1 MLAFI
6 PYMEV
11 FGFLLLGGA
20 IDVFG
25 KNERKKHMLF
35 VFSIILLIG
44 FLGLRGFIGWDWW
57 AYYPSYNNL
66 PGGFNYEIGYEIWSN
81 IFYKIGLSY
90 HHFTFI
96 NTVADILILAYVLK
110 KYSKYPIFSMF
121 LFLAVQGLS
130 FEVDLLRNAKAV
142 LLFIISI
149 QFIKE
154 RKIIPFLILNILGM
168 TFHISSIIY
177 FPMYFILN
185 RNYSRKIIL
194 PLIILGNIYYI
205 FDTKLFIHILEYMSS
220 VLPAAVGGKITSYL
234 SIIPQNYKL
243 PIGILYFERFV
254 TFIMVFVFL
263 HKEKGSREKENQY
276 SLIMENSFYIFYL
289 IFLFTSEFFIA
300 STRIGIL
307 FIYANWFLW
316 GDIIENLRNIKIKAA
331 VFLIA
336 VLIGGNRIYNHFD
349 FNGNKILYR
358 YENIITD
365 HKSYEEKMKDLGRAR
380 KFKDACSSP
389 THSYTIRLNFFS
401 SSRFVIAMI
410 VGLPC
415 GQ

>member
-11 FGFLLLGGA
+11 FSFLLLGGA
-20 IDVFG
+20 VDVFG

-81 IFYKIGLSY
+81 IFYKMGLSY

-96 NTVADILILAYVLK
+96 NTVVDILILAYVLK

-154 RKIIPFLILNILGM
+154 RKLIPFLILNILGM
-168 TFHISSIIY
+168 TFHMSSVIY
-177 FPMYFILN
+177 LPMYFILN

-194 PLIILGNIYYI
+194 PLIILGNIYYL

-243 PIGILYFERFV
+243 PIGTLYFERLV
-254 TFIMVFVFL
+254 TFIMVFFFL

-307 FIYANWFLW
+307 FIYTNWFLW
-316 GDIIENLRNIKIKAA
+316 GDIIENLRDTKIKAV
-331 VFLIA
+331 VFIIA

-380 KFKDACSSP
+380 KFKDEADGKELLIL
-389 THSYTIRLNFFS
+389 Y
-401 SSRFVIAMI
+401 
-410 VGLPC
+410 
-415 GQ
+415 

>member
-20 IDVFG
+20 VDVFG

-35 VFSIILLIG
+35 VFSTILLIG

-66 PGGFNYEIGYEIWSN
+66 PNGFNYEIGYEIWSN

-154 RKIIPFLILNILGM
+154 RKLIPFLILNILGM
-168 TFHISSIIY
+168 TFHMSSVIY
-177 FPMYFILN
+177 LPMYFILN
-185 RNYSRKIIL
+185 RNYSRKIVL
-194 PLIILGNIYYI
+194 PLIILGNIYYL

-243 PIGILYFERFV
+243 PIGTLYFERLV
-254 TFIMVFVFL
+254 TFIMVFFFL
-263 HKEKGSREKENQY
+263 HKEKNHREKENPY

-316 GDIIENLRNIKIKAA
+316 GDIIENLRDTKIKAA

-380 KFKDACSSP
+380 KFKDEADGRELLIL
-389 THSYTIRLNFFS
+389 Y
-401 SSRFVIAMI
+401 
-410 VGLPC
+410 
-415 GQ
+415 

>member
-20 IDVFG
+20 VDVFG

-66 PGGFNYEIGYEIWSN
+66 PNGFNYEIGYEIWSN

-168 TFHISSIIY
+168 TFHMSSVIY
-177 FPMYFILN
+177 LPMYFILN

-194 PLIILGNIYYI
+194 PLIILGNIYYL

-243 PIGILYFERFV
+243 PVGTLYFERLV
-254 TFIMVFVFL
+254 TFIMVFFFL
-263 HKEKGSREKENQY
+263 HKEKNHREKENPY

-316 GDIIENLRNIKIKAA
+316 GDIIENLRDTKIKAA

-365 HKSYEEKMKDLGRAR
+365 HKPYEEKMKDLGRAR
-380 KFKDACSSP
+380 KFKDEADGKELLIL
-389 THSYTIRLNFFS
+389 Y
-401 SSRFVIAMI
+401 
-410 VGLPC
+410 
-415 GQ
+415 

>member
-20 IDVFG
+20 VDVFG

-66 PGGFNYEIGYEIWSN
+66 PNGFNYEIGYEIWSN

-168 TFHISSIIY
+168 TFHMSSVIY
-177 FPMYFILN
+177 LPMYFILN
-185 RNYSRKIIL
+185 RNYSRKIVL
-194 PLIILGNIYYI
+194 PLIILGNIYYL

-220 VLPAAVGGKITSYL
+220 ILPAAVGGKITSYL

-243 PIGILYFERFV
+243 PIGTLYFERLV
-254 TFIMVFVFL
+254 TFIMVFFFL
-263 HKEKGSREKENQY
+263 HKEKNHREKENPY

-316 GDIIENLRNIKIKAA
+316 GDIIENFRDTKIKAA

-380 KFKDACSSP
+380 KFKDEADGKELLIL
-389 THSYTIRLNFFS
+389 Y
-401 SSRFVIAMI
+401 
-410 VGLPC
+410 
-415 GQ
+415 

>member
-20 IDVFG
+20 VDVFG

-177 FPMYFILN
+177 LPMYFILN

-243 PIGILYFERFV
+243 PIGTLYFERLV
-254 TFIMVFVFL
+254 TFIMVFFFL

-316 GDIIENLRNIKIKAA
+316 GDIIENLRDTKIKTA

-380 KFKDACSSP
+380 KFKDEADGKELLIL
-389 THSYTIRLNFFS
+389 Y
-401 SSRFVIAMI
+401 
-410 VGLPC
+410 
-415 GQ
+415 

>member
-20 IDVFG
+20 VDVFG

-66 PGGFNYEIGYEIWSN
+66 PSGFNYEIGYEIWSN

-154 RKIIPFLILNILGM
+154 RKLIPFLILNILGM

-177 FPMYFILN
+177 LPMYFILN

-194 PLIILGNIYYI
+194 PLIILGNIYYL

-243 PIGILYFERFV
+243 PIGTLYFERLV
-254 TFIMVFVFL
+254 TFIMVFFFL
-263 HKEKGSREKENQY
+263 HKEKNHREKENPY

-316 GDIIENLRNIKIKAA
+316 GDIIENLRNTKIKVA

-380 KFKDACSSP
+380 KFKDEADGKELLIL
-389 THSYTIRLNFFS
+389 Y
-401 SSRFVIAMI
+401 
-410 VGLPC
+410 
-415 GQ
+415 

>member
-20 IDVFG
+20 VDVFG

-96 NTVADILILAYVLK
+96 NTVVDILILAYILK
-110 KYSKYPIFSMF
+110 KYSKYPIFSMV

-154 RKIIPFLILNILGM
+154 RKLIPFLILNILGM

-177 FPMYFILN
+177 LPMYFILN

-243 PIGILYFERFV
+243 PIGTLYFERLV
-254 TFIMVFVFL
+254 TFIMVFFFL

-316 GDIIENLRNIKIKAA
+316 GDIIENLRNTKIKVA

-380 KFKDACSSP
+380 KFKDEADGKELLIL
-389 THSYTIRLNFFS
+389 Y
-401 SSRFVIAMI
+401 
-410 VGLPC
+410 
-415 GQ
+415 

>member
-20 IDVFG
+20 VDVFG

-66 PGGFNYEIGYEIWSN
+66 PNGFNYEIGYEIWSN

-168 TFHISSIIY
+168 TFHMSSVIY
-177 FPMYFILN
+177 LPMYFILN

-194 PLIILGNIYYI
+194 PLIILGNIYYL

-243 PIGILYFERFV
+243 PVGTLYFERLV
-254 TFIMVFVFL
+254 TFIMVFFFL
-263 HKEKGSREKENQY
+263 HKEKNHREKENPY

-316 GDIIENLRNIKIKAA
+316 GDIIENFRDTKIKAA

-380 KFKDACSSP
+380 KFKDEADGKELLIL
-389 THSYTIRLNFFS
+389 Y
-401 SSRFVIAMI
+401 
-410 VGLPC
+410 
-415 GQ
+415 

>member
-20 IDVFG
+20 VDVFV

-243 PIGILYFERFV
+243 PIGTLYFERLV
-254 TFIMVFVFL
+254 TFIMVFFFL
-263 HKEKGSREKENQY
+263 HKEKGSREKENPY

-316 GDIIENLRNIKIKAA
+316 GDIIENLRNTKIKVA

-365 HKSYEEKMKDLGRAR
+365 YKSYEEKMKDLGRAR
-380 KFKDACSSP
+380 KFKDEADGKELLIL
-389 THSYTIRLNFFS
+389 Y
-401 SSRFVIAMI
+401 
-410 VGLPC
+410 
-415 GQ
+415 

>member
-20 IDVFG
+20 VDVFG

-177 FPMYFILN
+177 LPMYFILN

-205 FDTKLFIHILEYMSS
+205 FDTKIFIHILEYMSY

-243 PIGILYFERFV
+243 PIGTLYFERLV
-254 TFIMVFVFL
+254 TFIMVFFFL
-263 HKEKGSREKENQY
+263 HKEKNHREKENPY

-316 GDIIENLRNIKIKAA
+316 GDIIENLRDTKIKAA

-380 KFKDACSSP
+380 KFKDEADGRELLIL
-389 THSYTIRLNFFS
+389 Y
-401 SSRFVIAMI
+401 
-410 VGLPC
+410 
-415 GQ
+415 

>member
-20 IDVFG
+20 VDVFG

-177 FPMYFILN
+177 LPMYFILN

-205 FDTKLFIHILEYMSS
+205 FDTKIFIHILEYMSS

-243 PIGILYFERFV
+243 PIGTLYFERLV
-254 TFIMVFVFL
+254 TFIMVFFFL
-263 HKEKGSREKENQY
+263 HKEKGSREKENPY

-316 GDIIENLRNIKIKAA
+316 GDIIENLRNTKIKAA

-380 KFKDACSSP
+380 KFKDEADGKELLIL
-389 THSYTIRLNFFS
+389 Y
-401 SSRFVIAMI
+401 
-410 VGLPC
+410 
-415 GQ
+415 

>member
-20 IDVFG
+20 VDVFG

-66 PGGFNYEIGYEIWSN
+66 PNGFNYEIGYEIWSN

-168 TFHISSIIY
+168 TFHMSSVIY
-177 FPMYFILN
+177 LPMYFILN

-194 PLIILGNIYYI
+194 PLIILGNIYYL
-205 FDTKLFIHILEYMSS
+205 FDTKLFTHILEYMSS

-243 PIGILYFERFV
+243 PVGTLYFERLV
-254 TFIMVFVFL
+254 TFIMVFFFL
-263 HKEKGSREKENQY
+263 HKEKNHREKENPY

-316 GDIIENLRNIKIKAA
+316 GDIIENFRDTKIKAA

-380 KFKDACSSP
+380 KFKDEADGKELLIL
-389 THSYTIRLNFFS
+389 Y
-401 SSRFVIAMI
+401 
-410 VGLPC
+410 
-415 GQ
+415 

>member
-20 IDVFG
+20 VDVFG

-66 PGGFNYEIGYEIWSN
+66 PGGFTYEIGYEIWSN

-177 FPMYFILN
+177 LPMYFILN
-185 RNYSRKIIL
+185 RNYNRKIIL

-234 SIIPQNYKL
+234 SIIPQNYKF
-243 PIGILYFERFV
+243 PIGTLYFERLV
-254 TFIMVFVFL
+254 TFIMVFFFL

-316 GDIIENLRNIKIKAA
+316 GDIIENLRNTKIKVA

-380 KFKDACSSP
+380 KFKDEADGKELLIL
-389 THSYTIRLNFFS
+389 Y
-401 SSRFVIAMI
+401 
-410 VGLPC
+410 
-415 GQ
+415 

>member
-20 IDVFG
+20 VDVFG

-66 PGGFNYEIGYEIWSN
+66 PNGFNYEIGYEIWSN

-130 FEVDLLRNAKAV
+130 FEVDLLRNAKTV

-154 RKIIPFLILNILGM
+154 RKLIPFLILNILGM
-168 TFHISSIIY
+168 TFHMSSVIY
-177 FPMYFILN
+177 LPMYFILN

-194 PLIILGNIYYI
+194 PLIILGNIYYL

-243 PIGILYFERFV
+243 PVGTLYFERLV
-254 TFIMVFVFL
+254 TFIMVFFFL
-263 HKEKGSREKENQY
+263 HKEKNHREKENPY

-316 GDIIENLRNIKIKAA
+316 GDIIENLRDTKIKAA

-365 HKSYEEKMKDLGRAR
+365 HKSYEEKMKDLRRAR
-380 KFKDACSSP
+380 KFKDEADGKELLIL
-389 THSYTIRLNFFS
+389 Y
-401 SSRFVIAMI
+401 
-410 VGLPC
+410 
-415 GQ
+415 

>member
-20 IDVFG
+20 VDVFG

-66 PGGFNYEIGYEIWSN
+66 PNGFNYEIGYEIWSN

-154 RKIIPFLILNILGM
+154 RKLIPFLILNILGM
-168 TFHISSIIY
+168 TFHMSSVIY
-177 FPMYFILN
+177 LPMYFILN
-185 RNYSRKIIL
+185 KNYSRKIVF
-194 PLIILGNIYYI
+194 PLIILGNIYYL

-243 PIGILYFERFV
+243 PIGTLYFERLV
-254 TFIMVFVFL
+254 TFIMVFFFL
-263 HKEKGSREKENQY
+263 HKEKNHREKENPY

-316 GDIIENLRNIKIKAA
+316 GDIIENLRDTKIKAA

-380 KFKDACSSP
+380 KFKDEADGKELLIL
-389 THSYTIRLNFFS
+389 Y
-401 SSRFVIAMI
+401 
-410 VGLPC
+410 
-415 GQ
+415 

>member
-20 IDVFG
+20 VDVFV

-96 NTVADILILAYVLK
+96 NTVVDILILAYILK

-177 FPMYFILN
+177 LPMYFILN

-243 PIGILYFERFV
+243 PIGTLYFERLV
-254 TFIMVFVFL
+254 TFIMVFFFL

-316 GDIIENLRNIKIKAA
+316 GDIIENLRNTKIKVA

-380 KFKDACSSP
+380 KFKDEADGKELLIL
-389 THSYTIRLNFFS
+389 Y
-401 SSRFVIAMI
+401 
-410 VGLPC
+410 
-415 GQ
+415 

>member
-20 IDVFG
+20 VDVFG

-96 NTVADILILAYVLK
+96 NTVVDILILAYILK
-110 KYSKYPIFSMF
+110 KYSKYPIFSMV

-177 FPMYFILN
+177 LPMYFILN

-243 PIGILYFERFV
+243 PIGTLYFERLV
-254 TFIMVFVFL
+254 TFIMVFFFL

-316 GDIIENLRNIKIKAA
+316 GDIIENLRNTKIKVA

-380 KFKDACSSP
+380 KFKDEADGKELLIL
-389 THSYTIRLNFFS
+389 Y
-401 SSRFVIAMI
+401 
-410 VGLPC
+410 
-415 GQ
+415 

>member
-20 IDVFG
+20 VDVFG

-177 FPMYFILN
+177 LPMYFILN

-205 FDTKLFIHILEYMSS
+205 FDTKIFIHILEYMSS

-243 PIGILYFERFV
+243 PIGTLYFERLV
-254 TFIMVFVFL
+254 TFIMVFFFL
-263 HKEKGSREKENQY
+263 HKEKGSREKENPY

-316 GDIIENLRNIKIKAA
+316 GDIIENLRNTKIKVA

-380 KFKDACSSP
+380 KFKDEADGKELLIL
-389 THSYTIRLNFFS
+389 Y
-401 SSRFVIAMI
+401 
-410 VGLPC
+410 
-415 GQ
+415 

>member
-20 IDVFG
+20 VDVFG

-66 PGGFNYEIGYEIWSN
+66 PNGFNYEIGYEIWSN

-154 RKIIPFLILNILGM
+154 RKLIPFLILNILGM
-168 TFHISSIIY
+168 TFHMSSVIY
-177 FPMYFILN
+177 LPMYFILN
-185 RNYSRKIIL
+185 RNYSRKIVL
-194 PLIILGNIYYI
+194 PLIILGNIYYL

-243 PIGILYFERFV
+243 PIGTLYFERLV
-254 TFIMVFVFL
+254 TFIMVFFFL
-263 HKEKGSREKENQY
+263 HKEKNHREKENPY

-316 GDIIENLRNIKIKAA
+316 GDIIENFRDTKIKAA

-380 KFKDACSSP
+380 KFKDEADGKELLIL
-389 THSYTIRLNFFS
+389 Y
-401 SSRFVIAMI
+401 
-410 VGLPC
+410 
-415 GQ
+415 

>member
-20 IDVFG
+20 VDVFG

-66 PGGFNYEIGYEIWSN
+66 PNGFNYEIGYEIWSN

-168 TFHISSIIY
+168 TFHMSSVIY
-177 FPMYFILN
+177 LPMYFILN
-185 RNYSRKIIL
+185 KNYSRKIVF
-194 PLIILGNIYYI
+194 PLIILGNIYYL

-243 PIGILYFERFV
+243 PIGTLYFERLV
-254 TFIMVFVFL
+254 TFIMVFFFL
-263 HKEKGSREKENQY
+263 HKEKNHREKENPY

-316 GDIIENLRNIKIKAA
+316 GDIIENLRNTKIKVA

-380 KFKDACSSP
+380 KFKDEADGKELLIL
-389 THSYTIRLNFFS
+389 Y
-401 SSRFVIAMI
+401 
-410 VGLPC
+410 
-415 GQ
+415 

>member
-20 IDVFG
+20 VDVFG

-66 PGGFNYEIGYEIWSN
+66 PNGFNYEIGYEIWSN

-130 FEVDLLRNAKAV
+130 FEVDLLRNAKTV

-154 RKIIPFLILNILGM
+154 RKLIPFLILNILGM
-168 TFHISSIIY
+168 TFHMSSVIY
-177 FPMYFILN
+177 LPMYFILN

-194 PLIILGNIYYI
+194 PLIILGNIYYL

-243 PIGILYFERFV
+243 PVGTLYFERLV
-254 TFIMVFVFL
+254 TFIMVFFFL
-263 HKEKGSREKENQY
+263 HKEKNHREKENPY

-307 FIYANWFLW
+307 FIYTNWFLW
-316 GDIIENLRNIKIKAA
+316 GDIIENLRDTKIKAA

-380 KFKDACSSP
+380 KFKDEADGKELLIL
-389 THSYTIRLNFFS
+389 Y
-401 SSRFVIAMI
+401 
-410 VGLPC
+410 
-415 GQ
+415 

>member
-11 FGFLLLGGA
+11 FGFLILGGA
-20 IDVFG
+20 VDVFG

-66 PGGFNYEIGYEIWSN
+66 PNGFNYEIGYEIWSN

-130 FEVDLLRNAKAV
+130 FEVDLLRNAKAI

-154 RKIIPFLILNILGM
+154 RKLIPFLILNILGM
-168 TFHISSIIY
+168 TFHMSSVIY
-177 FPMYFILN
+177 LPMYFILN
-185 RNYSRKIIL
+185 RNYSRKIVL
-194 PLIILGNIYYI
+194 PLIILGNIYYL

-220 VLPAAVGGKITSYL
+220 VLPAAVGGKMTSYL

-243 PIGILYFERFV
+243 PIGTLYFERLV
-254 TFIMVFVFL
+254 TFIMVFFFL
-263 HKEKGSREKENQY
+263 HKEKNHREKENPY

-316 GDIIENLRNIKIKAA
+316 GDIIENLRDTKIKAA

-380 KFKDACSSP
+380 KFKDEADGKELLIL
-389 THSYTIRLNFFS
+389 Y
-401 SSRFVIAMI
+401 
-410 VGLPC
+410 
-415 GQ
+415 

>member
-20 IDVFG
+20 VDVFG

-66 PGGFNYEIGYEIWSN
+66 PNGFNYEIGYEIWSN

-154 RKIIPFLILNILGM
+154 RKLIPFLILNILGM
-168 TFHISSIIY
+168 TFHMSSVIY
-177 FPMYFILN
+177 LPMYFILN
-185 RNYSRKIIL
+185 RNYSRKIVL
-194 PLIILGNIYYI
+194 PLIILGNIYYL

-243 PIGILYFERFV
+243 PVGTLYFERLV
-254 TFIMVFVFL
+254 TFIMVFFFL
-263 HKEKGSREKENQY
+263 HKEKNHREKENPY

-316 GDIIENLRNIKIKAA
+316 GDIIENLRDTKIKAA

-380 KFKDACSSP
+380 KFKDEADGKELLIL
-389 THSYTIRLNFFS
+389 Y
-401 SSRFVIAMI
+401 
-410 VGLPC
+410 
-415 GQ
+415 

>member
-20 IDVFG
+20 VDVFG

-177 FPMYFILN
+177 LPMYFILN

-205 FDTKLFIHILEYMSS
+205 FDTKIFIHILEYMSS

-243 PIGILYFERFV
+243 PIGTLYFERLV
-254 TFIMVFVFL
+254 TFIMVFFFL
-263 HKEKGSREKENQY
+263 HKEKNHREKENPY

-316 GDIIENLRNIKIKAA
+316 GDIIENLRDTKIKAA
-331 VFLIA
+331 VFIIA

-380 KFKDACSSP
+380 KFKDEADGKELLIL
-389 THSYTIRLNFFS
+389 Y
-401 SSRFVIAMI
+401 
-410 VGLPC
+410 
-415 GQ
+415 

>member
-20 IDVFG
+20 VDVFG

-66 PGGFNYEIGYEIWSN
+66 PNGFNYEIGYEIWSN

-168 TFHISSIIY
+168 TFHMSSVIY
-177 FPMYFILN
+177 LPMYFILN

-194 PLIILGNIYYI
+194 PLIILGNIYYL

-243 PIGILYFERFV
+243 PIGTLYFERLV
-254 TFIMVFVFL
+254 TFIMVFFFL
-263 HKEKGSREKENQY
+263 HKEKGSREKENPY

-316 GDIIENLRNIKIKAA
+316 GDIIENLRDTKIKAA

-380 KFKDACSSP
+380 KFKDEADGKELLIL
-389 THSYTIRLNFFS
+389 Y
-401 SSRFVIAMI
+401 
-410 VGLPC
+410 
-415 GQ
+415 

>member
-20 IDVFG
+20 VDVFG

-66 PGGFNYEIGYEIWSN
+66 PNGFNYEIGYEIWSN

-154 RKIIPFLILNILGM
+154 RKLIPFLILNILGM
-168 TFHISSIIY
+168 TFHMSSVIY
-177 FPMYFILN
+177 LPMYFILN
-185 RNYSRKIIL
+185 RNYSRKIVL
-194 PLIILGNIYYI
+194 PLIILGNIYYL

-243 PIGILYFERFV
+243 PIGTLYFERLV
-254 TFIMVFVFL
+254 TFIMVFFFL
-263 HKEKGSREKENQY
+263 HKEKNHREKENPY

-316 GDIIENLRNIKIKAA
+316 GDIIENLRNTKIKVA

-380 KFKDACSSP
+380 KFKDEADGKELLIL
-389 THSYTIRLNFFS
+389 Y
-401 SSRFVIAMI
+401 
-410 VGLPC
+410 
-415 GQ
+415 

>member
-20 IDVFG
+20 VDVFG

-66 PGGFNYEIGYEIWSN
+66 PNGFNYEIGYEIWSN

-168 TFHISSIIY
+168 TFHMSSIIY
-177 FPMYFILN
+177 LPMYFILN

-194 PLIILGNIYYI
+194 PLIILGNIYYL
-205 FDTKLFIHILEYMSS
+205 FDTKLFTHILEYMSS

-243 PIGILYFERFV
+243 PVGTLYFERLV
-254 TFIMVFVFL
+254 TFIMVFFFL
-263 HKEKGSREKENQY
+263 HKEKNHREKENPY

-316 GDIIENLRNIKIKAA
+316 GDIIENFRDTKIKAA

-380 KFKDACSSP
+380 KFKDEADGKELLIL
-389 THSYTIRLNFFS
+389 Y
-401 SSRFVIAMI
+401 
-410 VGLPC
+410 
-415 GQ
+415 

>member
-20 IDVFG
+20 VDVFG

-66 PGGFNYEIGYEIWSN
+66 PNGFNYEIGYEIWSN

-154 RKIIPFLILNILGM
+154 RKLIPFLILNILGM
-168 TFHISSIIY
+168 TFHMSSVIY
-177 FPMYFILN
+177 LPMYFILN
-185 RNYSRKIIL
+185 RNYSRKIVL
-194 PLIILGNIYYI
+194 PLIILGNIYYL

-234 SIIPQNYKL
+234 SIIPQNYKF
-243 PIGILYFERFV
+243 PIGTLYFERLV
-254 TFIMVFVFL
+254 TFIMVFFFL
-263 HKEKGSREKENQY
+263 HKEKNHREKENPY

-316 GDIIENLRNIKIKAA
+316 GDIVENLRDTKIKAA

-380 KFKDACSSP
+380 KFKDEADGKELLIL
-389 THSYTIRLNFFS
+389 Y
-401 SSRFVIAMI
+401 
-410 VGLPC
+410 
-415 GQ
+415 

>member
-11 FGFLLLGGA
+11 FGFLILGGA
-20 IDVFG
+20 VDVFG

-66 PGGFNYEIGYEIWSN
+66 PNGFNYEIGYEIWSN

-130 FEVDLLRNAKAV
+130 FEVDLLRNAKAI

-154 RKIIPFLILNILGM
+154 RKLIPFLILNILGM
-168 TFHISSIIY
+168 TFHMSSVIY
-177 FPMYFILN
+177 LPMYFILN
-185 RNYSRKIIL
+185 RNYSRKIVL
-194 PLIILGNIYYI
+194 PLIILGNIYYL

-220 VLPAAVGGKITSYL
+220 VLPAAVGGKMTSYL

-243 PIGILYFERFV
+243 PIGTLYFERLV
-254 TFIMVFVFL
+254 TFIMVFFFL
-263 HKEKGSREKENQY
+263 HKEKNHREKENPY
-276 SLIMENSFYIFYL
+276 YLIMENSFYIFYL

-316 GDIIENLRNIKIKAA
+316 GDIIENLRDTKIKAA

-380 KFKDACSSP
+380 KFKDEADGKELLIL
-389 THSYTIRLNFFS
+389 Y
-401 SSRFVIAMI
+401 
-410 VGLPC
+410 
-415 GQ
+415 

>member
-20 IDVFG
+20 VDVFG

-66 PGGFNYEIGYEIWSN
+66 PNGFNYEIGYEIWSN

-154 RKIIPFLILNILGM
+154 RKLIPFLILNILGM
-168 TFHISSIIY
+168 TFHMSSVIY
-177 FPMYFILN
+177 LPMYFILN
-185 RNYSRKIIL
+185 RNYSRKIVL
-194 PLIILGNIYYI
+194 PLIILGNIYYL

-243 PIGILYFERFV
+243 PVGTLYFERLV
-254 TFIMVFVFL
+254 TFIMVFFFL
-263 HKEKGSREKENQY
+263 HKEKNHREKENPY

-316 GDIIENLRNIKIKAA
+316 GDIIENLRDTKIKTA

-380 KFKDACSSP
+380 KFKDEADGKELLIL
-389 THSYTIRLNFFS
+389 Y
-401 SSRFVIAMI
+401 
-410 VGLPC
+410 
-415 GQ
+415 

>member
-66 PGGFNYEIGYEIWSN
+66 PGGFTYEIGYEIWSN
-81 IFYKIGLSY
+81 IFYKMGLSY

-154 RKIIPFLILNILGM
+154 RKLIPFLILNILGM
-168 TFHISSIIY
+168 TFHMSSVIY
-177 FPMYFILN
+177 LPMYFILN

-194 PLIILGNIYYI
+194 PLIILGNIYYL

-220 VLPAAVGGKITSYL
+220 VLPVAVGGKITSYL

-243 PIGILYFERFV
+243 PIGTLYFERLV
-254 TFIMVFVFL
+254 TFIMVFFFL

-307 FIYANWFLW
+307 FIYTNWFLW
-316 GDIIENLRNIKIKAA
+316 GDIIENLRDTKIKAV
-331 VFLIA
+331 VFIIA

-380 KFKDACSSP
+380 KFKDEADGKELLIL
-389 THSYTIRLNFFS
+389 Y
-401 SSRFVIAMI
+401 
-410 VGLPC
+410 
-415 GQ
+415 

>member
-20 IDVFG
+20 VDVFG

-66 PGGFNYEIGYEIWSN
+66 LGGFSYEIGYEIWSSF
-81 IFYKIGLSY
+81 FYKMGLSY

-96 NTVADILILAYVLK
+96 NTVADILVLAYVLK

-154 RKIIPFLILNILGM
+154 KKLIPFLILNILGM
-168 TFHISSIIY
+168 TFHMSSVIY
-177 FPMYFILN
+177 LPMYFILN

-194 PLIILGNIYYI
+194 PLIILGNIYYL

-234 SIIPQNYKL
+234 SIIPENYKL
-243 PIGILYFERFV
+243 PIGTLYFERLV
-254 TFIMVFVFL
+254 TFIMVFFFL
-263 HKEKGSREKENQY
+263 HKEKNHREKENPY

-316 GDIIENLRNIKIKAA
+316 GDIIENLRDTKIKAA
-331 VFLIA
+331 VFIIA

-380 KFKDACSSP
+380 KFKDEADGKELLIL
-389 THSYTIRLNFFS
+389 Y
-401 SSRFVIAMI
+401 
-410 VGLPC
+410 
-415 GQ
+415 

>member
-20 IDVFG
+20 VDVFG

-177 FPMYFILN
+177 LPMYFILN

-194 PLIILGNIYYI
+194 PLVILGNIYYI

-243 PIGILYFERFV
+243 PIGTLYFERLV
-254 TFIMVFVFL
+254 TFIMVFFFL
-263 HKEKGSREKENQY
+263 HKEKGSREKENPY

-316 GDIIENLRNIKIKAA
+316 GDIIENLRNTKIKAA

-380 KFKDACSSP
+380 KFKDEADGKELLIL
-389 THSYTIRLNFFS
+389 Y
-401 SSRFVIAMI
+401 
-410 VGLPC
+410 
-415 GQ
+415 

>member
-11 FGFLLLGGA
+11 FSFLLLGGA
-20 IDVFG
+20 VDVFG

-81 IFYKIGLSY
+81 IFYKMGLSY

-154 RKIIPFLILNILGM
+154 RKLIPFLILNILGM
-168 TFHISSIIY
+168 TFHMSSVIY
-177 FPMYFILN
+177 LPMYFILN

-194 PLIILGNIYYI
+194 PLIILGNIYYL

-220 VLPAAVGGKITSYL
+220 VLPVAVGGKITSYL

-243 PIGILYFERFV
+243 PIGTLYFERLV
-254 TFIMVFVFL
+254 TFIMVFFFL

-307 FIYANWFLW
+307 FIYTNWFLW
-316 GDIIENLRNIKIKAA
+316 GDIIENLRDTKIKAV
-331 VFLIA
+331 VFIIA

-380 KFKDACSSP
+380 KFKDEADGKELLIL
-389 THSYTIRLNFFS
+389 Y
-401 SSRFVIAMI
+401 
-410 VGLPC
+410 
-415 GQ
+415 

>member
-20 IDVFG
+20 VDVFG

-177 FPMYFILN
+177 LPMYFILN

-243 PIGILYFERFV
+243 PIGTLYFERLV
-254 TFIMVFVFL
+254 TFIMVFFFL
-263 HKEKGSREKENQY
+263 HKEKGSREKENPY

-316 GDIIENLRNIKIKAA
+316 GDIIENLRNTKIKVA

-349 FNGNKILYR
+349 FNGNKILYC

-380 KFKDACSSP
+380 KFKDEADGKELLIL
-389 THSYTIRLNFFS
+389 Y
-401 SSRFVIAMI
+401 
-410 VGLPC
+410 
-415 GQ
+415 

>member
-20 IDVFG
+20 VDVFG

-66 PGGFNYEIGYEIWSN
+66 PNGFNYEIGYEIWSN

-96 NTVADILILAYVLK
+96 NTVADILILAYILK

-154 RKIIPFLILNILGM
+154 RKLIPFLILNILGM
-168 TFHISSIIY
+168 TFHMSSVIY
-177 FPMYFILN
+177 LPMYFILN
-185 RNYSRKIIL
+185 RNYSRKIVL
-194 PLIILGNIYYI
+194 PLIILGNIYYL
-205 FDTKLFIHILEYMSS
+205 FDTKLFTHILEYMSS

-243 PIGILYFERFV
+243 PIGTLYFERLV
-254 TFIMVFVFL
+254 TFIMVFFFL
-263 HKEKGSREKENQY
+263 HKEKNHREKENPY

-316 GDIIENLRNIKIKAA
+316 GDIIENFRDTKIKAA

-380 KFKDACSSP
+380 KFKDEADGKELLIL
-389 THSYTIRLNFFS
+389 Y
-401 SSRFVIAMI
+401 
-410 VGLPC
+410 
-415 GQ
+415 

>member
-20 IDVFG
+20 VDVFG

-177 FPMYFILN
+177 LPMYFILN

-243 PIGILYFERFV
+243 PIGTLYFERLV
-254 TFIMVFVFL
+254 TFIMVFFFL
-263 HKEKGSREKENQY
+263 HKEKGSREKENPY

-316 GDIIENLRNIKIKAA
+316 GDIIENLRNTKTKVA

-380 KFKDACSSP
+380 KFKDEADGKELLIL
-389 THSYTIRLNFFS
+389 Y
-401 SSRFVIAMI
+401 
-410 VGLPC
+410 
-415 GQ
+415 